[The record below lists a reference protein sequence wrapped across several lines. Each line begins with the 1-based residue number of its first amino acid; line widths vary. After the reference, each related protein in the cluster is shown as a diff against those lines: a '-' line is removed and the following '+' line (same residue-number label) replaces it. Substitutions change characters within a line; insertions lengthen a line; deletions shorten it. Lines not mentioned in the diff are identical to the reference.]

1 MANKKQTQ
9 NESANVIKLQG
20 SEYTVKD
27 NNGKDVKFESVIPA
41 AISENEESGDALP
54 RVTFSTYTTKKGA
67 TAPQI
72 IGFGGESDPR
82 WQSHNE
88 AGHKYCKAGW
98 KKDLSGNKVYI
109 LMFGTKYMDVARALC
124 NAYNGGDADAIA
136 RAEAACQAVY
146 EQAQRDGKAR
156 WEEQKA
162 QWAAQREAQ
171 KNEERRVKSEE
182 PNGQSS
188 MVNGQCPSEPFY
200 SAKDVAEMLQAI
212 LAGGDIPA
220 EVERYMKAAA

>member
-1 MANKKQTQ
+1 MELKIKTNNTETKNVQTAQVINPAPAKKTGASRVKSEERRV
-9 NESANVIKLQG
+9 ESAPVTSN
-20 SEYTVKD
+20 
-27 NNGKDVKFESVIPA
+27 
-41 AISENEESGDALP
+41 
-54 RVTFSTYTTKKGA
+54 RVAFSTYTTKKGD

-162 QWAAQREAQ
+162 QWAAQREA
-171 KNEERRVKSEE
+171 KKSVERGVKSEG

-212 LAGGDIPA
+212 LEGGNIPA
-220 EVERYMKAAA
+220 DIERYMKVAA